1 MRPAVVFLGPTLAHD
16 EARTVLDAE
25 FLPPAAHGDVLRAAF
40 RRPQAIGIVDGVFEH
55 VPAVWHKEI
64 LFALSEGIHVY
75 GAASMGA
82 LRAAELDRF
91 GMRGIGE
98 VYRAYADGV
107 LEDDDEVAVAHAGV
121 EDGFQA
127 MSDPMVDIRAT
138 LDAAVSNGIASEQT
152 AATIVAQIKATFYPQ
167 RLLLGAL
174 TSHDDDHLRLRE
186 WLPDGWVR
194 RKRDDALALLRTM
207 TDDLSADLEPFRPDW
222 TLQRTRFWEDAR
234 HSVERAAEHR
244 PGSTPAVTADE
255 ELESVLDEARLDP
268 DQYGR
273 LLDQSL
279 LITLAR
285 HGAAAVGVDVSSW
298 AHQAALD
305 QERHRRGLSEP
316 DDVTTW
322 LGTRGLSMA
331 DLPAVAQRLAV
342 LRWAHDAHRD
352 AVAGE
357 VGFTLRSDDA
367 YTELVARAARKREVL
382 ASLPASRAP
391 DIDSRALISCT
402 SANTS
407 ARPSPLRWIPGR
419 RRTAGDG
426 WPISCAQ
433 FEPSGDFSRPQEA
446 LSTNRHGKARPS
458 SKRRQTRATP
468 DQMSPVTLRSP
479 P

>member
-1 MRPAVVFLGPTLAHD
+1 MMSSVVVFLGPTLTHD

-55 VPAVWHKEI
+55 VPAVWHKEV

-98 VYRAYADGV
+98 VYRAYADNV

-121 EDGFQA
+121 EHGFQA
-127 MSDPMVDIRAT
+127 TSDSMVDIRAT
-138 LDAAVSNGIASEQT
+138 LDAAVSQGIVSERT
-152 AATIVAQIKATFYPQ
+152 AATITAQIKATFYPE

-174 TSHDDDHLRLRE
+174 SPHDDDHRRLRE
-186 WLPDGWVR
+186 WLPGGRVR
-194 RKRDDALALLRTM
+194 RKRDDALALLRAI
-207 TDDLSADLEPFRPDW
+207 DEDLAAGLEPFRPSW
-222 TLQRTRFWEDAR
+222 TLQRSRCWEDAR
-234 HSVERAAEHR
+234 SSVERAAEHR
-244 PGSTPAVTADE
+244 PGPTTAVTADD

-268 DQYGR
+268 DEYSQ

-285 HGAAAVGVDVSSW
+285 REAAAVGVDVSSW
-298 AHQAALD
+298 ASQAALD
-305 QERHRRGLSEP
+305 QERHRRRLSEVE
-316 DDVTTW
+316 DVTAW
-322 LGTRGLSMA
+322 LGERGLSMA

-342 LRWAHDAHRD
+342 LRWARDAHRD

-357 VGFTLRSDDA
+357 VAFTLRSDDL

-382 ASLPASRAP
+382 ASLPVSRTP
-391 DIDSRALISCT
+391 EIDRHTVISWYFGEHLGQAVPAALDSWAAANGWRRVADFLRAIRGEWRFRQATGGALDREGQALEAGRRT
-402 SANTS
+402 GA
-407 ARPSPLRWIPGR
+407 ALSPL
-419 RRTAGDG
+419 D
-426 WPISCAQ
+426 
-433 FEPSGDFSRPQEA
+433 ELE
-446 LSTNRHGKARPS
+446 
-458 SKRRQTRATP
+458 
-468 DQMSPVTLRSP
+468 
-479 P
+479 